1 MRETIKHEFFRASTI
16 PFIFIFAIVVA
27 RSFGGHLLFHSLAE
41 IFSVLVGFMM
51 IAISYYTYQ
60 FTKNSFLLYLGIG
73 YFWIALLDLFHML
86 TFKGM
91 MIYSIDNPNITLTFW
106 VLSRFLEALLLIS
119 APFVSFTYIPK
130 IRIFILFGFVSIVGY
145 WIAFSEYAPV
155 LFVENEGLTSL
166 KIGFE
171 YIIIALLIIAVF
183 IYNKLKNRLETA
195 IYHYIIASILFTIC
209 SEFTL
214 TFYVDFYD
222 SSSMLGHIFKFLS
235 YWMIFLSIAQISLEK
250 PFKLLAHEVSTY
262 NAVPVPV
269 VVVDAEG
276 IIRQANR
283 AAKSFLNL
291 SKYEIINHSNHVLF
305 HNKKI
310 EENQCELCTFI
321 KNMRT
326 VSSYEFH
333 NDSHVYSFTISP
345 IVLANHTEGT
355 VQVCTDISEL
365 KNIEKQLKRESTLL
379 KTIINAVPISI
390 FWKDSESKYLG
401 CNKIFANE
409 LNLTFEKDIVGK
421 SDFDMPWAAEA
432 EYYLAD
438 DREVMESKRSKINY
452 EEPQTKSDGS
462 KIWLN
467 SSKVP
472 LIDENGVT
480 HGVIVAHFDIT
491 DRKNYEKKLNSAYK
505 MLNDAE
511 RIGHIG
517 SWEMNLETK
526 EVILSDEVFR
536 IFGEKITSFIPEYEV
551 LMSYFSQKDQ
561 NKINILIARIREGK
575 TEKEE
580 IECVLK
586 RRDSSERNVKIKNE
600 VVKSAQGIPV
610 KITGIIIDTTEQL
623 ASEQELKKL
632 KTAIEQSPVS
642 IVITDIYGNLEYVNP
657 FFTKTTGYS
666 PEEVLGN
673 NPRILASG
681 ATTKEEYEEL
691 WNKLANEQTWSG
703 TFKNIKKSGEEYW
716 ESAIISPIKNKNG
729 KIVNYIGIKQD
740 ISNRMIM
747 EQELKQ
753 KDELMIAQSRSAA
766 MGEMISMIA
775 HQWRQ
780 PISVISMSANNMLLD
795 LELGNLNDDEVQQE
809 ANDILEQTRYLSN
822 TIDDFRDFFKPSK
835 ELEEVNIEELLENS
849 LNMMSKSLENSSI
862 VYKINI
868 APTPKIKV
876 YSRELV
882 QVFINILKNAKEAL
896 VENRNEE
903 EREIVVSIKDTEN
916 SIIIDMC
923 NNGGSIEEHNL
934 AKIFDPYF
942 STKNSKSGTGIGL
955 YMSKMIIEKH
965 INGTLSVINTK
976 DGVCFC
982 IELQKKT
989 ESSMR

>member
-1 MRETIKHEFFRASTI
+1 MRGTIKSEFFRASTV
-16 PFIFIFAIVVA
+16 PFIFIITIVAA
-27 RSFGGHLLFHSLAE
+27 RYFGGHLLFHSLAE
-41 IFSVLVGFMM
+41 IFSVLVGFM
-51 IAISYYTYQ
+51 IIIVSYYTYQ
-60 FTKNSFLLYLGIG
+60 FTKNNFLLYLGIG
-73 YFWIALLDLFHML
+73 YFWIAILDLFHML

-91 MIYSIDNPNITLTFW
+91 MIYSIESSNITLTFW

-119 APFVSFTYIPK
+119 APFVSFSYIPK
-130 IRIFILFGFVSIVGY
+130 IKIFILFGFVSAVVY
-145 WIAFSEYAPV
+145 WIAFSEYVPS

-171 YIIIALLIIAVF
+171 YIIIALLLVAIF
-183 IYNKLKNRLETA
+183 IYKKLKERFETT

-209 SEFTL
+209 SEFIL
-214 TFYVDFYD
+214 TFYTDFYGF
-222 SSSMLGHIFKFLS
+222 SSVFGHLFKFLS
-235 YWMIFLSIAQISLEK
+235 YWMIFLSMVQTSLEK
-250 PFKLLAHEVSTY
+250 PFKLMAHEVSTY
-262 NAVPVPV
+262 DAIPVPV
-269 VVVDAEG
+269 VIVDVEG

-291 SKYEIINHSNHVLF
+291 SKYEIINHSNHLLF

-310 EENQCELCTFI
+310 EENACELCTFI

-333 NDSHVYSFTISP
+333 NDSHTYSFTISP
-345 IVLANHTEGT
+345 IVANQTEGI
-355 VQVCTDISEL
+355 VQVCIDISEL

-379 KTIINAVPISI
+379 ETIINTVPISI
-390 FWKDSESKYLG
+390 FWKDRDSKYLG

-409 LNLTFEKDIVGK
+409 LNLASEKDIVGK
-421 SDFDMPWAAEA
+421 SDYDMPWVE
-432 EYYLAD
+432 ETELYLAD

-452 EEPQTKSDGS
+452 EEPQTKLDGS
-462 KIWLN
+462 KVWLN
-467 SSKVP
+467 SSKMP
-472 LIDENGVT
+472 LIDEHGIA
-480 HGVIVAHFDIT
+480 HGVIGAYFDIT
-491 DRKNYEKKLNSAYK
+491 DRKNYEIKFNSAYK
-505 MLNDAE
+505 MLSDAE

-517 SWEMNLETK
+517 SWEMDLETQ
-526 EVILSDEVFR
+526 EIVLSDEVFR

-561 NKINILIARIREGK
+561 NKISILIARIREGK

-586 RRDSSERNVKIKNE
+586 RRDSTERNVKMKNE
-600 VVKSAQGIPV
+600 VVKSAQGTPV
-610 KITGIIIDTTEQL
+610 KITGIIIDTTEHV
-623 ASEQELKKL
+623 AAEQELKKL

-642 IVITDIYGNLEYVNP
+642 IVITDIEGNLEYVNP
-657 FFTKTTGYS
+657 FFTKATGYT
-666 PEEVLGN
+666 PEEVLGH
-673 NPRILASG
+673 NPRVLASG
-681 ATTKEEYEEL
+681 ATTQAEYVQL
-691 WNKLANEQTWSG
+691 WNKLTNGETWSG
-703 TFKNIKKSGEEYW
+703 TFKNITKSGEEYW
-716 ESAIISPIKNKNG
+716 ESAIISPIKDKNG

-740 ISNRMIM
+740 ISNKIIM

-753 KDELMIAQSRSAA
+753 KDEMMIAQSRSAA

-835 ELEEVNIEELLENS
+835 ELEEVSIDELLENS
-849 LNMMSKSLENSSI
+849 LKMMSKSLENSSI
-862 VYKINI
+862 VYKTDIT
-868 APTPKIKV
+868 PTPKIKV

-903 EREIVVSIKDTEN
+903 EREIAISIKESEN
-916 SIIIDMC
+916 SIIINIC
-923 NNGGSIEEHNL
+923 NNGGRIEERIL
-934 AKIFDPYF
+934 SKIFDPYF
-942 STKNSKSGTGIGL
+942 STKDSKSGTGIGL

-965 INGTLSVINTK
+965 INGVLSVTNTK

-989 ESSMR
+989 EGSLR